1 VPLTAKQVLGKDD
14 SHLQWQGNVG
24 LHPACWQSFERLR
37 AAAAESGID
46 LQVASGFRSFER
58 QLAIWNDKA
67 AGRRPVHDD
76 AGNNIDMAALSEEQ
90 RVHAI
95 LRYSALPGASR
106 HHWGT
111 DIDVY
116 DAAAVPPGYTLQLTP
131 AEYADD
137 GLFGPL
143 HHWLSEHVG
152 QGMDFYRP
160 YALDRGGVAPERWH
174 ISCAPLASECGRILT
189 TGLLREALSTCELAL
204 SSFVL
209 AQLPDLYRRYIA
221 DPCA

>member
-1 VPLTAKQVLGKDD
+1 
-14 SHLQWQGNVG
+14 
-24 LHPACWQSFERLR
+24 
-37 AAAAESGID
+37 
-46 LQVASGFRSFER
+46 
-58 QLAIWNDKA
+58 
-67 AGRRPVHDD
+67 
-76 AGNNIDMAALSEEQ
+76 MAALSEEQ